1 MHYHLYLTKTV
12 VLCPKENKKGTAD
25 SSMKLLKRMDYPARR
40 SSEERKSS
48 AVEVGGERG
57 APPPSSGGSVVSR
70 RGRCGPMHGSDA
82 RGCSRR
88 PAATPGM
95 HERHQPSSWAKARAV
110 AHPRCERRQRKV
122 VGVSLAYLDLFI
134 FLQITNMW
142 DTYGIRIGAYP
153 IRIRI
158 RCRIRHGYVTIQAY
172 QGNPQHILV
181 SYIRPIIIVFLGF
194 SNFLKA
200 IL

>member
-1 MHYHLYLTKTV
+1 
-12 VLCPKENKKGTAD
+12 
-25 SSMKLLKRMDYPARR
+25 MKLLKRMDYPARR

-172 QGNPQHILV
+172 QDGTGGIAPTSYPV
-181 SYIRPIIIVFLGF
+181 SGGVGQGEGRRWGPPEDERPPYFRP
-194 SNFLKA
+194 KA
-200 IL
+200 WAVARPRLMWAPL